1 MKEPFKE
8 INRIFSA
15 DLYIDLVRDS
25 VTIIGVGLLL
35 HTHNLSIDI
44 YTINIFHILP

>member
-25 VTIIGVGLLL
+25 VTITGVGLLL
-35 HTHNLSIDI
+35 HTHNLSIDN
-44 YTINIFHILP
+44 YTINIFHTLP